1 MITVNDVRDGVIRT
15 LDTAFSDIPIQG
27 ENISQGLQEPYFYVK
42 LLSMGQAR
50 EVNRRYLRAHLF
62 DIHYFAGTNR
72 ERHAMA
78 EQLYD
83 ILRRINVGTGSAG
96 GRGLRHEIVDDIL
109 HFFVS
114 YDFHVIDDEPVAPLM
129 QELEQEGGIKP

>member
-1 MITVNDVRDGVIRT
+1 
-15 LDTAFSDIPIQG
+15 
-27 ENISQGLQEPYFYVK
+27 
-42 LLSMGQAR
+42 LLSTGQDR
-50 EVNRRYLRAHLF
+50 EINRRYLRAHLF
-62 DIHYFAGTNR
+62 DVHYFAKTNR

-78 EQLYD
+78 EQLYG

-114 YDFHVIDDEPVAPLM
+114 YDFHVLDNVPGAPLM
-129 QELEQEGGIKP
+129 QEFEQEGGIKP